1 MSDATRSVPSVTSSV
16 PPSVPASVR
25 SWVRSSESPSESPS
39 PPPSDAP
46 TFQRQSHDHDG
57 ALAVFLIGMRVNQP
71 WRPDLW
77 APVFGAMPRMLA
89 ELYAAKSAHDRGE
102 AGDLGFLDGRTLLG
116 AGGPTLV
123 QYWRS
128 TEHLY
133 AYAGDRSHEHHPAMR
148 EFYARSRRATRAVG
162 IWHETFAVPAG
173 AHESLYLAMPPT
185 GLGKAFGVTSDVR
198 RRRHARLAAGS

>member
-1 MSDATRSVPSVTSSV
+1 MSAPIPSALPAPPTQSGTPSS
-16 PPSVPASVR
+16 A
-25 SWVRSSESPSESPS
+25 
-39 PPPSDAP
+39 AA
-46 TFQRQSHDHDG
+46 FQRQSHDHDG

-77 APVFGAMPRMLA
+77 APVFGAMPRMLT
-89 ELYAAKSAHDRGE
+89 ELYAAKAAHARGE
-102 AGDLGFLDGRTLLG
+102 AADLGFLDGRTLIG

-128 TEHLY
+128 AEDIY
-133 AYAGDRSHEHHPAMR
+133 AYASDRAREHHPAMR
-148 EFYARSRRATRAVG
+148 EFYARSRRASGAVG

-198 RRRHARLAAGS
+198 RRRHARLAAAG

>member
-1 MSDATRSVPSVTSSV
+1 MSAPT
-16 PPSVPASVR
+16 PSVPAA
-25 SWVRSSESPSESPS
+25 PSGPAG
-39 PPPSDAP
+39 PPSSGPA
-46 TFQRQSHDHDG
+46 FQRESHDHDG
-57 ALAVFLIGMRVNQP
+57 GLAVFLIGMRVNQP

-89 ELYAAKSAHDRGE
+89 ELYAAKAAHARGE
-102 AGDLGFLDGRTLLG
+102 ADDLGFLDGRTLIG

-128 TEHLY
+128 AEHIY
-133 AYAGDRSHEHHPAMR
+133 AYASDRDREHHPAMR
-148 EFYARSRRATRAVG
+148 AFYARSRRATGAVG

-185 GLGKAFGVTSDVR
+185 GLGKAFGLTSDVR
-198 RRRHARLAAGS
+198 RRRHARLPVAG